1 MNDKI
6 RINLQMAGS
15 SFPLTINRDDEE
27 MVRSAAKQVENR
39 LNAYRSH
46 FPNQPTVQLITMVA
60 YQFALENL
68 QNSKRNDTAP
78 FVDKIAALSQVLDS
92 YFDQLNRPQPA
103 DETDSEQ

>member
-27 MVRSAAKQVENR
+27 MVRRAAKQVETR

-68 QNSKRNDTAP
+68 QNSKRNDTTP
-78 FVDKIAALSQVLDS
+78 FVNRIAALNQVLDN
-92 YFDQLNRPQPA
+92 YFDQLSRPQPA
-103 DETDSEQ
+103 EETDSKE

>member
-60 YQFALENL
+60 YQFALENQ
-68 QNSKRNDTAP
+68 QNRQRNDTAP
-78 FVDKIAALSQVLDS
+78 FVEKIAALDQMLDS

-103 DETDSEQ
+103 DETESEQ

>member
-15 SFPLTINRDDEE
+15 SFPLTINREE
-27 MVRSAAKQVENR
+27 EEIVRSAAKQVETR

-46 FPNQPTVQLITMVA
+46 FPNQSTVQLITMVA

-68 QNSKRNDTAP
+68 QNSQRNDTAP
-78 FVDKIAALSQVLDS
+78 FVHRIAALSQMLDS

-103 DETDSEQ
+103 AENDSEE